1 MDMDWINIMGKFD
14 YKNICVQIKVRE
26 NLTDQRFV
34 EFTKEWGFT
43 EKDFGAFLDTI
54 EGGACN
60 ERARK

>member
-1 MDMDWINIMGKFD
+1 MGKFD

-43 EKDFGAFLDTI
+43 EKDFDAFLDTI